1 MINVQA
7 PGIVVPERV
16 APPIKRIGPR
26 TFLIVCALEGLL
38 IAAVVVV
45 AVYTLAPQ
53 RVPLARSSDYA
64 TVREAIWA
72 RLNGTIDDPLVE
84 IAAGVSAR
92 ASNVRGFAL
101 HGETYY
107 YYIEGQRGF
116 DPLSRGAVGFEGV
129 EIVARDEDGP
139 RPLVIYRLPSN

>member
-7 PGIVVPERV
+7 RGIVAREHA

-26 TFLIVCALEGLL
+26 TFLIICTLEALL
-38 IAAVVVV
+38 IAAVFLV
-45 AVYTLAPQ
+45 AMYALAPKH
-53 RVPLARSSDYA
+53 VPLVRSSDYA

-84 IAAGVSAR
+84 ISAGMSAR
-92 ASNVRGFAL
+92 ESNLRGFAL

-116 DPLSRGAVGFEGV
+116 DPLSRGVVSSEGV
-129 EIVARDEDGP
+129 EIVARDDDGP
-139 RPLVIYRLPSN
+139 KPLVIYRLRSN